1 MKQTAVNWLVEQIK
15 SDQNQKA
22 LSASEWMK
30 VIEQAKDIEKQQIMD
45 AWANGEGYN
54 DEEAKEMAKKY
65 YKETYESNN
74 DI

>member
-1 MKQTAVNWLVEQIK
+1 METAVQWIYNKLIK
-15 SDQNQKA
+15 GSHATKQDFNKA
-22 LSASEWMK
+22 IQMER
-30 VIEQAKDIEKQQIMD
+30 QQIID

>member
-1 MKQTAVNWLVEQIK
+1 MKQTAVQWIYNKLIK
-15 SDQNQKA
+15 ESHATKQDFKKA
-22 LSASEWMK
+22 IQMER
-30 VIEQAKDIEKQQIMD
+30 QQIID